1 MFSCTEG
8 VYEDAE
14 TEALS
19 GEVNLHSCSG
29 KAKICVTVVKEYSQS
44 AFSICLF
51 LYASKVRDATDS
63 VKSLICLKH
72 DILRHLLYKK
82 EKSSGS
88 YFRRT
93 FLFSSSRLFFYPY
106 LSIFFTALLPLP
118 VHFLLLHPLCS
129 AQTLLLFLFRFL
141 FPPLLHL
148 RSFRHLLRLR
158 CFLCCLPP

>member
-8 VYEDAE
+8 VYEGAE

-93 FLFSSSRLFFYPY
+93 FLFFIQQAFRPASEY
-106 LSIFFTALLPLP
+106 FFTALLPLP
-118 VHFLLLHPLCS
+118 AHFLLLHPLCS

-148 RSFRHLLRLR
+148 RSFRYLLRLR
-158 CFLCCLPP
+158 CFLRCLPP

>member
-8 VYEDAE
+8 VYEGAE
-14 TEALS
+14 AEALS
-19 GEVNLHSCSG
+19 GKVNLHSCSG

-51 LYASKVRDATDS
+51 LYA
-63 VKSLICLKH
+63 
-72 DILRHLLYKK
+72 K

-93 FLFSSSRLFFYPY
+93 FLFSFNRLFDPY

-129 AQTLLLFLFRFL
+129 AQTLLQFLFRFL
-141 FPPLLHL
+141 FPPFLHL

-158 CFLCCLPP
+158 CFLCCLPL